1 MDMTKVSRRFLDKE
15 LWNRIFEIFVK
26 TLADLKN
33 PADVQNFI
41 EDLLSP
47 TEKVMLTKRLAIA
60 ILLAKG
66 YTYDEI
72 DEKLKVSRSTIMNVS
87 FWLKYGKT
95 GYLKSVEKII
105 GDQSKEALI
114 DKIDEILLQLSG
126 PKAYGSPAFERK
138 SKRGKE
144 LSKRRLKRNII

>member
-1 MDMTKVSRRFLDKE
+1 MTKVSRRFLDKE

-26 TLADLKN
+26 TLADLKT
-33 PADVQNFI
+33 PIDVQNFL

-72 DEKLKVSRSTIMNVS
+72 DDKLKVSRSTIMNVS
-87 FWLKYGKT
+87 FWLKYGKS
-95 GYLKSVEKII
+95 GYAKSVEKII
-105 GDQSKEALI
+105 KNQNRDTMI
-114 DKIDEILLQLSG
+114 DKIDEILLQLSP
-126 PKAYGSPAFERK
+126 PKAYGSPAYERK
-138 SKRGKE
+138 QKRGKE
-144 LSKRRLKRNII
+144 LFRKRVKRELL